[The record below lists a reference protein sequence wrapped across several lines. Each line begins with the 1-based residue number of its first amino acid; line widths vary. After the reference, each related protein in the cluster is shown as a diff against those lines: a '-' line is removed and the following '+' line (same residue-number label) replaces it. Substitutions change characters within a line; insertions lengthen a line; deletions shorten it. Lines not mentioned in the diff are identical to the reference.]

1 MLQKIFILIFF
12 QLPTFKRVFTSVNS
26 AEAPVTLGCTY
37 GRYDYTHQTDEVTDA
52 KGHYGMWEVT
62 LIAFYRDD
70 K

>member
-1 MLQKIFILIFF
+1 MLQKIFILIVF
-12 QLPTFKRVFTSVNS
+12 QLPTFIRVFTSVNS

-37 GRYDYTHQTDEVTDA
+37 GRCDYTHQSDA

-62 LIAFYRDD
+62 LIAFYRDE